1 MKRGHLFL
9 LISALA
15 ASLPAVADDSLFVQV
30 PAVFEANARIPANI
44 KRECAVD
51 TMLGNQALAGISNR
65 FGTVRAVDKPEQAG
79 GANLV
84 VLTILSAD
92 GFGGGGWSGPKTMTI
107 RADLM
112 QNGVSLSTTT
122 FSRASKGGMFG
133 GMTGTCPIFDRIS
146 VALGKDVAKW
156 LVRSGGA
163 KAASAAEPADAE
175 PAESK

>member
-15 ASLPAVADDSLFVQV
+15 ASLPAAAVENLFVQV
-30 PAVFEANARIPANI
+30 PAVFETNARIPGNI

-51 TMLGNQALAGISNR
+51 TLLGNQALAGISAR
-65 FGTVRAVDKPEQAG
+65 ISAVQAVAQPEQAG
-79 GANLV
+79 SANLV

-92 GFGGGGWSGPKTMTI
+92 GFGGGGWSGPKSMTI

-112 QNGVSLSTTT
+112 NNGVSLATTT
-122 FSRASKGGMFG
+122 LTRDSKGGLFG
-133 GMTGTCPIFDRIS
+133 GMSGTCPIFDRIS

-156 LVRSGGA
+156 LVRGA
-163 KAASAAEPADAE
+163 AAQAARAAEPEA
-175 PAESK
+175 SK